1 MQPVLSQ
8 YEISMTRSM
17 TRIMKNQQGFTLIE
31 GMLAAVFLGVGL
43 LAMSGMQAVSLGR
56 NVDAN
61 ELTQVTNLAAEMMER
76 IQYNR
81 VNASLYNGIDTR
93 ASTPCSQDAIAQP
106 MARGD
111 CLQWDAL
118 LDSQTG
124 FTNLQGV
131 VTVSTAA
138 PAILLL
144 NQRVVTIQMN
154 WTGSINS
161 NGIARR
167 PKTITLTGIVAPE

>member
-1 MQPVLSQ
+1 MLRRA
-8 YEISMTRSM
+8 MR
-17 TRIMKNQQGFTLIE
+17 RIIKHEQGFTLIE

-93 ASTPCSQDAIAQP
+93 ATTPCSQDAVTQP

-118 LDSQTG
+118 LDSLRG
-124 FTNLQGV
+124 FSDLRGI

-138 PAILLL
+138 PAVLSL

>member
-1 MQPVLSQ
+1 
-8 YEISMTRSM
+8 MTCIRKDQ
-17 TRIMKNQQGFTLIE
+17 RGFTLIE
-31 GMLAAVFLGVGL
+31 GMLAAVFLGIGL

-56 NVDAN
+56 NVDAS
-61 ELTQVTNLAAEMMER
+61 ELTRVTNLAAEMMER

-81 VNASLYNGIDTR
+81 RNASQYHGIDTR
-93 ASTPCSQDAIAQP
+93 ASTPCSQDAVAQP

-118 LDSQTG
+118 LDSQQG
-124 FTNLQGV
+124 FTDLQGV

-138 PAILLL
+138 PAIVSL
-144 NQRVVTIQMN
+144 NQRVITIRMN
-154 WTGSINS
+154 WTGSIN
-161 NGIARR
+161 NGNSVRR

>member
-1 MQPVLSQ
+1 M
-8 YEISMTRSM
+8 IRM
-17 TRIMKNQQGFTLIE
+17 IKKQQGFTLIE

-56 NVDAN
+56 NVDAH

-81 VNASLYNGIDTR
+81 VNASVYNGIDTR
-93 ASTPCSQDAIAQP
+93 ATTPCSQDAITQR

-118 LDSQTG
+118 LDTVRG
-124 FTNLQGV
+124 FSDLQGV
-131 VTVSTAA
+131 VTVSAAA
-138 PAILLL
+138 PAIPSL

-161 NGIARR
+161 KGIARR